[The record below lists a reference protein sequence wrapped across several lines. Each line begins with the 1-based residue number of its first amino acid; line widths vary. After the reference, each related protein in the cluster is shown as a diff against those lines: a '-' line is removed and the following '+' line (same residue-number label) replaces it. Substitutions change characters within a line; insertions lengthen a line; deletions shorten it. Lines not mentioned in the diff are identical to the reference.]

1 MKSLTALTFAAA
13 LATGA
18 VAPASADMYL
28 TPEPGTTC
36 EFAHI
41 QLDDFG
47 ADVLA
52 FTGIVTGA
60 DPDHWLHY
68 WVFADPEHT
77 EFLGS
82 SSAAISNRGSFGV
95 LTSLPG
101 PQDDLHVVYWCD
113 LFENN

>member
-1 MKSLTALTFAAA
+1 MNRTLTAIAIAAA
-13 LATGA
+13 LAFA
-18 VAPASADMYL
+18 APASADMFLY
-28 TPEPGTTC
+28 PEPGTTC

-82 SSAAISNRGSFGV
+82 SSAAISNRGSV
-95 LTSLPG
+95 EAITYLPG